1 MEKSA
6 TSPPFQQRD
15 PPRAI
20 ASPTFSRA
28 PMHSSTLLIACDQ
41 EVGDLR
47 HGGNRPPGGS
57 GVRYVMVMKDEEVNN
72 YRQWCRKCSKLT
84 WFDLIW
90 LEYCKCCLWPYG
102 LCDASAWVHDFEVS
116 CGCQGAEPSHLPN
129 GDPKTVWIC
138 NTAGLCIVSLVE
150 SIHSQRRKFGNHWNS
165 LPIPTQP
172 PAPRTREIPHHR
184 PSSSFHREWH
194 LASSRRSWDVDIIV
208 LPCYDAEIQQ
218 KTLHYQSIIIPWT
231 SALCPH
237 KPVKH
242 LRATK
247 VLLII
252 RSLWPSQPSHD
263 TQPLND
269 LAQITMHNSHQTLF
283 NGKKFP
289 GKHHE
294 TKVTHKSIQ
303 KFEVPQVDMEANQWK
318 WDFLGVFF
326 SPPKSCQN
334 WLVVS
339 THLKNTSQNGNFP
352 QIGVLKKIFETTT

>member
-1 MEKSA
+1 M
-6 TSPPFQQRD
+6 
-15 PPRAI
+15 
-20 ASPTFSRA
+20 
-28 PMHSSTLLIACDQ
+28 
-41 EVGDLR
+41 
-47 HGGNRPPGGS
+47 
-57 GVRYVMVMKDEEVNN
+57 
-72 YRQWCRKCSKLT
+72 WKLT
-84 WFDLIW
+84 WFDLITVSVAYGPMGFVMHRESPW
-90 LEYCKCCLWPYG
+90 LRSLMW
-102 LCDASAWVHDFEVS
+102 LSR
-116 CGCQGAEPSHLPN
+116 AEPSHLPN

-194 LASSRRSWDVDIIV
+194 LASSRRSWGVDVIV
-208 LPCYDAEIQQ
+208 LPCFDAEIQQ

-269 LAQITMHNSHQTLF
+269 LAQITMHNS
-283 NGKKFP
+283 
-289 GKHHE
+289 HHE

>member
-1 MEKSA
+1 M
-6 TSPPFQQRD
+6 
-15 PPRAI
+15 
-20 ASPTFSRA
+20 
-28 PMHSSTLLIACDQ
+28 
-41 EVGDLR
+41 
-47 HGGNRPPGGS
+47 
-57 GVRYVMVMKDEEVNN
+57 
-72 YRQWCRKCSKLT
+72 
-84 WFDLIW
+84 
-90 LEYCKCCLWPYG
+90 
-102 LCDASAWVHDFEVS
+102 
-116 CGCQGAEPSHLPN
+116 
-129 GDPKTVWIC
+129 
-138 NTAGLCIVSLVE
+138 
-150 SIHSQRRKFGNHWNS
+150 
-165 LPIPTQP
+165 
-172 PAPRTREIPHHR
+172 
-184 PSSSFHREWH
+184 
-194 LASSRRSWDVDIIV
+194 
-208 LPCYDAEIQQ
+208 
-218 KTLHYQSIIIPWT
+218 
-231 SALCPH
+231 
-237 KPVKH
+237 KH

-352 QIGVLKKIFETTT
+352 QIGVFKKRYLKPPPRKIGLEYLPDHSWIIIGCPQASWAPRALNHSSSVRESTIHHPSV